1 MVITVRLAG
10 TADAGAGAGAM
21 DGADDELG
29 VTSVIVPCL

>member
-10 TADAGAGAGAM
+10 TADAGGGAM